1 MDTQFS
7 LQGRNIIITGAS
19 SGIGRSIAIYCSKA
33 GANLLIL
40 GRNEK
45 TLKETTEMMTP
56 VHHSIGI
63 IDLNNF
69 NSYADIIAPF
79 VENYGKI
86 SGLVHSAG
94 IEFSGPYNMTKPV
107 NFQNVFNINAV
118 AGFEL
123 ARVVASK
130 FSDSDVGGSF
140 IFISSIRALFGF
152 EGATAYAASKG
163 AVLSASRSLALELVK
178 KRIRVNTVS
187 PSIVLTPLVEKYFA
201 SLPEENIKKIKEQ
214 HPLGF
219 GKPEDVANACIYLL
233 SDASR
238 WMTGN
243 NIILDGGYSV
253 R

>member
-94 IEFSGPYNMTKPV
+94 IEFSGPYT
-107 NFQNVFNINAV
+107 
-118 AGFEL
+118 
-123 ARVVASK
+123 
-130 FSDSDVGGSF
+130 
-140 IFISSIRALFGF
+140 
-152 EGATAYAASKG
+152 
-163 AVLSASRSLALELVK
+163 
-178 KRIRVNTVS
+178 
-187 PSIVLTPLVEKYFA
+187 
-201 SLPEENIKKIKEQ
+201 
-214 HPLGF
+214 
-219 GKPEDVANACIYLL
+219 
-233 SDASR
+233 
-238 WMTGN
+238 
-243 NIILDGGYSV
+243 
-253 R
+253 